1 MRLLVVEDDAGIRQP
16 LVGSLR
22 EAGYATDE
30 AENLMEATG
39 LADTYPYDALIVD
52 VRLPEGPDA
61 GFIFVQR
68 LRAQGVRAPIL
79 FLTARDSLSDRVRG
93 LDTGGDDYL
102 VKPFQI
108 AEVQAHLRALL
119 RRARSVPDV
128 AFRRGP
134 LELDFTARAVAV
146 NGRAVHL
153 TAKEYSILELLA
165 SNPGRLYRR
174 DEIIERVWDTSFS
187 AETNIV
193 DVYVRNLRRKVGDW
207 AIETVRGLGYRFPAE
222 PDA

>member
-16 LVGSLR
+16 LAGSLR

-30 AENLMEATG
+30 AADLKSATG

-61 GFIFVQR
+61 GFDFVQR
-68 LRAQGVRAPIL
+68 LRTLGVRSPVL
-79 FLTARDSLSDRVRG
+79 FLTARDSLEDRVRG

-119 RRARSVPDV
+119 RRARPIPDV

-134 LELDFTARAVAV
+134 LEVDFTARSVTLD
-146 NGRAVHL
+146 GRAVHL
-153 TAKEYSILELLA
+153 TAKEYSILELLV

-174 DEIIERVWDTSFS
+174 EEIIDRVWDSNFS

-207 AIETVRGLGYRFPAE
+207 AIETVRGLGYRFPA
-222 PDA
+222 DSGQ